1 MEDIIEEIMELKR
14 QRKAV
19 ILAHVYQPEE
29 IQEIADFSGD
39 SFGLSQKAAATDAEV
54 IVFCGVRFM
63 AETANIL
70 SPDKITLLPAED
82 AGCQMFTD
90 AITGEVKRARAER
103 PEALVVSYVNT
114 PAAVKAMSDICCT
127 SANAAA
133 VVASLPREKEVIF
146 VPDANLGSWAEEQ
159 CGRKLLKWKGGC
171 PIHARLTVEDVQLA
185 KGKYPQ
191 ALVLMHPEC
200 RPEVRD
206 LADYV
211 GSTTGIV
218 NFAVASEEEEFI
230 IATEEGVMYELAE
243 RCPKKKFHLAS
254 RKLLC
259 VNMKKTSL
267 EKVRDALK
275 TMEPKVVVPEE
286 IRRKSVTALER
297 MLAVKGETLCSA
309 I

>member
-1 MEDIIEEIMELKR
+1 MEDIIEEIMRLKR
-14 QRKAV
+14 ERKAI

-70 SPDKITLLPAED
+70 SPDKITLLPAVD

-90 AITGEVKRARAER
+90 AITGEVRKAREEH
-103 PEALVVSYVNT
+103 PEALIVSYVNT

-127 SANAAA
+127 SSNAAA
-133 VVASLPREKEVIF
+133 VVASLPRDKEVIF
-146 VPDANLGSWAEEQ
+146 VPDANLASWAETQ
-159 CGRKLLKWKGGC
+159 CGRKLLKWQGGC
-171 PIHARLTVEDVQLA
+171 PIHGNLTVAEIQAA
-185 KGKYPQ
+185 KEKYPQ

-200 RPEVRD
+200 RAELCA

-211 GSTTGIV
+211 GSTSGIIK
-218 NFAVASEEEEFI
+218 FAEESEAEEFI
-230 IATEEGVMYELAE
+230 IATEEGVMYELTE
-243 RCPKKKFHLAS
+243 RCPQKKFHLAS
-254 RKLLC
+254 RRLLC
-259 VNMKKTSL
+259 VNMKKTTL
-267 EKVRDALK
+267 EKVRDALL
-275 TMEPKVVVPEE
+275 TMEPQVVVPED
-286 IRRKSVTALER
+286 IRLKSVAALER
-297 MLAVKGETLCSA
+297 MLAIKGETACSA

>member
-70 SPDKITLLPAED
+70 SPDKITLLPAAD

-90 AITGEVKRARAER
+90 AITGEVKRAKAER

-127 SANAAA
+127 SSNAAA
-133 VVASLPREKEVIF
+133 VVASLPEDKEVIF

-159 CGRKLLKWKGGC
+159 CGRELLKWQGGC
-171 PIHARLTVEDVQLA
+171 PIHGRLTVEDVRQA
-185 KGKYPQ
+185 KEKYSQ

-200 RPEVRD
+200 RPEVRE
-206 LADYV
+206 LADYI

-218 NFAVASEEEEFI
+218 NFAQKSEAQEFI
-230 IATEEGVMYELAE
+230 IATEEGVMYELTE
-243 RCPKKKFHLAS
+243 RCPHKKFHLAS

-275 TMEPKVVVPEE
+275 TMEPRVVVPEE
-286 IRRKSVTALER
+286 IRHKSVTALER
-297 MLAVKGETLCSA
+297 MLAVKGEAMCSA